1 MRRRDVRGR
10 HLRGRHLGGTHVGGT
25 HAGVP
30 LLVFLLL
37 AVWGWVRLA
46 LRAFPMPVFSPV
58 TSSGPPVFDA
68 ASESIISTAANTSTN
83 AHTCTGAN
91 RVLEVAVAIRQ
102 SVSGQT
108 VSGMVDAATIAGE
121 LRAELW
127 RLIAPATG
135 AHNIVVT
142 LDNTA
147 KFVVHGCSY
156 TGVNQTTPHGTPAKA
171 TGTSTTASVDATSAA
186 GELVVDSV
194 ASVGTGGTLTVGA
207 DQTQRGNGVTTGGT
221 NPSNVN
227 GGISEQ
233 AGAASVTMSWGVA
246 VSNEW
251 AIVGV
256 ALKPA

>member
-68 ASESIISTAANTSTN
+68 ASESIISTAANTSTK

-108 VSGMVDAATIAGE
+108 VSGISYNGVALTLVDAATIAGE

-147 KFVVHGCSY
+147 KFVVHGC
-156 TGVNQTTPHGTPAKA
+156 
-171 TGTSTTASVDATSAA
+171 
-186 GELVVDSV
+186 
-194 ASVGTGGTLTVGA
+194 
-207 DQTQRGNGVTTGGT
+207 
-221 NPSNVN
+221 
-227 GGISEQ
+227 
-233 AGAASVTMSWGVA
+233 
-246 VSNEW
+246 
-251 AIVGV
+251 
-256 ALKPA
+256 